1 MGIIRF
7 TLPMS
12 DANLGS
18 RLGCVGSSAK
28 YLGEA
33 ADRGAPLDPLA
44 WSLL

>member
-7 TLPMS
+7 TLQMC

-18 RLGCVGSSAK
+18 RLGRAGSLAK

-33 ADRGAPLDPLA
+33 LDRGAPLDPLA